1 MRRAGQFF
9 FALSFS
15 SLTRRIVSL
24 NLAGLV
30 ALVASILYL
39 SQFRAGLIDA
49 RAQSLLVQAEII
61 AGAIAASATVET
73 NTITIDPD
81 RLLDLKP
88 GESYGAPDESSGLDF
103 PINPERVAP
112 VLRRLISP
120 TKTRARIYGGDG
132 GMILDSRN
140 LYGRGDV
147 LRFELPPPTTDKPGF
162 VERAM
167 ISVRTWLNRGDLP
180 LYRELGPENGKGYQE
195 VVQAL
200 DGVKSSMVRVN
211 DRGEVIVS
219 VAVPVQR
226 FRAVHGSLML
236 STQGDDIDQMVTAER
251 LAILKVGGVASAVMI
266 MLSLL
271 LASTIAGPVRRL
283 ADGAERVRRRI
294 QTRVEI
300 PDFTRRR
307 DEIGHLSG
315 ALRDMTNALYSRI
328 EAIEMFAADVAHELK
343 NPLTSL
349 RSAVETL
356 PLARN
361 ETSRARLLEV
371 IEHDVKRLDR
381 LISDISDA
389 SRLDAELQRQDMAP
403 VDLRRLLMTLTSV
416 ANETR
421 LGHDVAVE
429 TRFEG
434 RGPTETFSVPGHD
447 SRLGQVV
454 SNLLS
459 NAQSF
464 SNPGG
469 KVRVTCRRVRSEIE
483 IVVDDDG
490 PGIGEDA
497 LERIFER
504 FYTDRPHQGFGQNSG
519 LGLSISKQIIEAHS
533 GRIWA
538 ENRAGP
544 ADADGKPAVVGR
556 ALRGQAAGAMTE
568 GASVHAS
575 AVLVGERAVLIR
587 GPSGAGKSRLA
598 LDLILAGRS
607 GQLPAAVLVGDDRVH
622 LDTVAEQLWVR
633 PVRELGGL
641 MEIRGL
647 GIRRC
652 DFVSEAVVGLVVDLA
667 AGDAERLPPPETLSI
682 HLNGVLLPRIPVGM
696 GYAPFPLIAAFLT
709 TTAGS
714 DSIRP
719 SDDCLKGIGNHIS
732 PNIATE

>member
-1 MRRAGQFF
+1 
-9 FALSFS
+9 
-15 SLTRRIVSL
+15 
-24 NLAGLV
+24 
-30 ALVASILYL
+30 
-39 SQFRAGLIDA
+39 
-49 RAQSLLVQAEII
+49 
-61 AGAIAASATVET
+61 
-73 NTITIDPD
+73 
-81 RLLDLKP
+81 
-88 GESYGAPDESSGLDF
+88 
-103 PINPERVAP
+103 
-112 VLRRLISP
+112 
-120 TKTRARIYGGDG
+120 
-132 GMILDSRN
+132 
-140 LYGRGDV
+140 
-147 LRFELPPPTTDKPGF
+147 
-162 VERAM
+162 
-167 ISVRTWLNRGDLP
+167 
-180 LYRELGPENGKGYQE
+180 
-195 VVQAL
+195 
-200 DGVKSSMVRVN
+200 
-211 DRGEVIVS
+211 
-219 VAVPVQR
+219 
-226 FRAVHGSLML
+226 
-236 STQGDDIDQMVTAER
+236 
-251 LAILKVGGVASAVMI
+251 
-266 MLSLL
+266 
-271 LASTIAGPVRRL
+271 
-283 ADGAERVRRRI
+283 
-294 QTRVEI
+294 
-300 PDFTRRR
+300 
-307 DEIGHLSG
+307 
-315 ALRDMTNALYSRI
+315 MTNALYSRI

-403 VDLRRLLMTLTSV
+403 VDLRRLLTTLTSV

-434 RGPTETFSVPGHD
+434 RGPTDTFSVPGHD

-464 SNPGG
+464 SKPGG

-519 LGLSISKQIIEAHS
+519 LGPVDLQADHRSAWRADLGGKSPRP
-533 GRIWA
+533 GR
-538 ENRAGP
+538 RRRQ
-544 ADADGKPAVVGR
+544 ADGRGR
-556 ALRGQAAGAMTE
+556 ALRGQAAGAMTTQ

-575 AVLVGERAVLIR
+575 AVLVGDRAVLIR

-598 LDLILAGRS
+598 FDLILAGRA
-607 GQLPAAVLVGDDRVH
+607 GQLPPAVLVGDDRVH
-622 LDTVAEQLWVR
+622 LDTVGGQLWVR
-633 PVRELGGL
+633 PAPELAGL
-641 MEIRGL
+641 IEIRGL

-667 AGDAERLPPPETLSI
+667 AGDAERLPPPEALSI
-682 HLNGVLLPRIPVGM
+682 RLNGVVLPRIPVGI
-696 GYAPFPLIAAFLT
+696 GYAPLPLIAAALT

-714 DSIRP
+714 DSVQP
-719 SDDCLKGIGNHIS
+719 SADCLKGIGNHIS